1 MFALSFKLK
10 INNQM
15 KNYLLIGSASLLLTL
30 SCSKKEDAPAPN
42 PKPEPAPTSVNL
54 RATTAKPL
62 AKPNVAVNVK
72 NEASKSTR
80 VTTATP
86 ESGDKDKNGAKVTLQ
101 SANPSNAQSLRVM
114 RGNTSSQRAEVDGA
128 MQGWSISEVFIL
140 DPEDATDTLFVVSNN
155 PAHFDEDHD
164 GIEDSADLD
173 DDNDGI
179 LDTDDTDDD
188 GDGVLDV
195 NDDDDD
201 DNDGIADVDDLDDDN
216 DGILD
221 INEVL
226 ASLDTD
232 DDGINDDVDTDD
244 DADGRLDT
252 EDTDDDN
259 DGILDEDEDD
269 FASLDSEFDLSLFF
283 FANGEYIT
291 YDASDS
297 NDAWD
302 WGNWYSDATGKYI
315 SLDLGTD
322 AEELYEIE
330 SISTDGSSML
340 VSTYDEDSDLKVYI
354 KLATINLN

>member
-1 MFALSFKLK
+1 
-10 INNQM
+10 M

-54 RATTAKPL
+54 RSTTAKPS

-80 VTTATP
+80 VTSASP
-86 ESGDKDKNGAKVTLQ
+86 QSADKDKNGATVTLQ
-101 SANPSNAQSLRVM
+101 SANPSNAQSVKVM

-128 MQGWSISEVFIL
+128 MQGWSISEVYIMDEF
-140 DPEDATDTLFVVSNN
+140 DPSDTIFVVSNN
-155 PAHFDEDHD
+155 PKHYDADHD
-164 GIEDSADLD
+164 GIEDINDLD

-179 LDTDDTDDD
+179 LDTEDTDDD
-188 GDGVLDV
+188 GDGILDI
-195 NDDDDD
+195 NEDGDA
-201 DNDGIADVDDLDDDN
+201 DNDGILDVDDLDDDN

-221 INEVL
+221 VNEVL
-226 ASLDTD
+226 AIMDSDG
-232 DDGINDDVDTDD
+232 DGINDD
-244 DADGRLDT
+244 L
-252 EDTDDDN
+252 DTDDDN
-259 DGILDEDEDD
+259 DGIPDTEDTDDDGDGISDEDEDD